1 MTLGDKI
8 CNLRKRA
15 GWSQEDLAEMLD
27 ISRQSVSK
35 WESGTSIPDLDKIV
49 KLSKIFD
56 VTTDFLL
63 KDELTEIILTETKDE
78 EPETSPRTVSL
89 AEATEFIEQTAW
101 LAKWMAL
108 GVSLCILGAAAM
120 LGTFGFFPLETSAAE
135 SSRAGGLGVALLLL
149 FAAAGAAL
157 LIANGM
163 KLSKYEYLE
172 KEVFSLEYGVHEIVM
187 KKQESHEK
195 TFRLC
200 ITLGVSLCI
209 AGAVPMMLA
218 AAFTSQ
224 EVLYIWCT
232 AILLVFV
239 ACGVFLFVWAGI
251 IQGSYQKILQ
261 TDEYSPENKELRQR
275 VSWFPGIYW
284 CLVTAL
290 YLGISFIFRCWDIS
304 WIIWPIAGVLFAAVI
319 QILKSVIKA
328 QKTPS

>member
-8 CNLRKRA
+8 CDLRKRA

-56 VTTDFLL
+56 VSTDFLL
-63 KDELTEIILTETKDE
+63 KDELTEIILTETKEE
-78 EPETSPRTVSL
+78 EPDASRRTVSL
-89 AEATEFIEQTAW
+89 DEATEFIEQTAK
-101 LAKWMAL
+101 LAKRMAL

-120 LGTFGFFPLETSAAE
+120 IGTFGFFPLKTNTANTSH
-135 SSRAGGLGVALLLL
+135 AGGLGVALLLL

-172 KEVFSLEYGVHEIVM
+172 KEVFSLEYGVHEIV
-187 KKQESHEK
+187 KEKQDAHEK

-209 AGAVPMMLA
+209 VGVVPMMLA

-224 EVLYIWCT
+224 EVIYIWCT
-232 AILLVFV
+232 ALLLVFV
-239 ACGVFLFVWAGI
+239 ACGVFLFIWAGM

-261 TDEYSPENKELRQR
+261 TDEYSPENKELGQR
-275 VSWFPGIYW
+275 VSWFPGVYW
-284 CLVTAL
+284 CLVTTL
-290 YLGISFIFRCWDIS
+290 YLGISFISRRWDIS

-319 QILKSVIKA
+319 QILKSAIKA
-328 QKTPS
+328 KETRS